1 MDLTLAKDAME
12 RADGKEEAQTTPVV
26 DTGTKEGDNTL
37 KDDGKGANSSS
48 SKGEDLKVDT
58 KESDVESKVEKKEPG
73 AEVRSGL
80 DESAKEPPENQEL
93 SREQVWELLRHPPAE
108 DLPEEAPAEELPEE
122 VVELLV
128 SDDDDSWGLWK
139 SSGPLQKK
147 ARPTEP
153 PKAAKLQPT
162 PKPVVAKV
170 QAAAEPPP
178 LPAPRHPPPKG
189 ASVPRSLWWRQGPRG
204 SPAVV
209 DGVPHPIGPPPARV
223 PVDAGQDGNGD
234 EEEEEGEE
242 EEEEEDVPF
251 TVSAGT
257 GGRASAVPA
266 APWAQP
272 LPPPPPPP
280 PPAVQPQ
287 QHPFPPQPPLVP
299 MVVPPS
305 PPPPPKVVLAPWA
318 FRGVRPPRPRT
329 DAWGGIY
336 PSSGGYVDS
345 SGHWWPPLG
354 LQ

>member
-26 DTGTKEGDNTL
+26 DTDTKDGEVVEEGDNTL
-37 KDDGKGANSSS
+37 KDDGKGASSS
-48 SKGEDLKVDT
+48 SKGEDLKVET
-58 KESDVESKVEKKEPG
+58 KGSDVESNVEKMEPE
-73 AEVRSGL
+73 AEKLSGL

-93 SREQVWELLRHPPAE
+93 SREQVWGLLQHP
-108 DLPEEAPAEELPEE
+108 PAEELPEE
-122 VVELLV
+122 VVELLL
-128 SDDDDSWGLWK
+128 SDEDDSWGLWK

-223 PVDAGQDGNGD
+223 AVDAGQDGNGD

-272 LPPPPPPP
+272 LPPPP